1 MKSKEIELIH
11 IKIPVL
17 TPRQISLIIVLNEN
31 KIQHSI
37 QIQKQLNEVRGA
49 TDEGWWDKYTIKPTW
64 TPPN

>member
-49 TDEGWWDKYTIKPTW
+49 TDEG
-64 TPPN
+64 